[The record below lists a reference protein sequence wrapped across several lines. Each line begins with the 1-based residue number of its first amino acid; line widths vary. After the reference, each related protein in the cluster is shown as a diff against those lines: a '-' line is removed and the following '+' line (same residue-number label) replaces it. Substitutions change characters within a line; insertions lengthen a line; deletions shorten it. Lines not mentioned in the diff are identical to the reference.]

1 MSIVQG
7 GVGFPVLSPAV
18 YHYMTSGDIT
28 GTAIADEHVPDA
40 AVKYIVML
48 VGCWCCWS
56 RDQTVCKYIY
66 IYAESVILL
75 HLHR

>member
-7 GVGFPVLSPAV
+7 GSGFPVFSPAV
-18 YHYMTSGDIT
+18 YHYMVSGDIT

-48 VGCWCCWS
+48 GVAYPH
-56 RDQTVCKYIY
+56 R
-66 IYAESVILL
+66 LL
-75 HLHR
+75 YK